1 MFVIYFFTNI
11 LFQRYNNSNEEVNMA
26 AKKKGYIDNA
36 KFYELLK
43 EKQTLLVYL
52 VEHDAS
58 ESITQTRRL
67 ERVNNEL
74 GRKLIKIANGMAK
87 RPNFT
92 NYPQDQLTDMLSDAI
107 FNMAK
112 AIDGYDITRTNPFA
126 YFSQITWNSFIAA
139 IQGMKKR
146 IKTTINV
153 EFLDNFDSLD
163 NDMTGSDE

>member
-1 MFVIYFFTNI
+1 
-11 LFQRYNNSNEEVNMA
+11 MA
-26 AKKKGYIDNA
+26 QKKKGYIDNA
-36 KFYELLK
+36 KFYELIV
-43 EKQTLLVYL
+43 EKQTLAQYL
-52 VEHDAS
+52 NENVDS
-58 ESITQTRRL
+58 QKSFRL
-67 ERVNNEL
+67 NRVNNEI

-92 NYPQDQLTDMLSDAI
+92 NYPTDQLTDMLSDAI

-112 AIDGYDITRTNPFA
+112 AVDGYDITRSNPFA
-126 YFSQITWNSFIAA
+126 YFSQITWNSFIAS